1 MKFKYSV
8 CKKGLVITTTAIVA
22 IALSKIEI
30 YTLASKFPATEQL
43 EKCMAISQQE
53 DKISPLL
60 EKEEEEIN
68 TSKKKQD
75 IQEIEKQKIEK
86 NSSSSVEEESA
97 AENEVCMSSC
107 VYVTMAND
115 HDNAHKLVKEF
126 KEKLEEKSVS
136 TEEVTEKPQSAQKP
150 AINMAESAGLQD
162 QVLYSLEESTNIP
175 SLLVEKV
182 DLEGGSAVENIH
194 AANQAVDAAKKEYQE
209 VLAKLL
215 VTKSASDS
223 SYNIYVEKDNEVESI
238 CSSRKETIEAFREKS
253 KELKKIR
260 KKIFDYYNS
269 NHTDTPTA
277 LASGSSDK
285 IKEIKRIESE
295 LEKIGI
301 KKTEACNKY
310 NALISAI
317 QETKMTMNDLQKLPI
332 YILENHIKS
341 QEIYYDLVD
350 LDLESYINV
359 KDREK
364 LIYLEIKKEGLDL
377 QNTEPNEVGYNPIG
391 VQHDKYTKCIEEIIC
406 VLKDLQIVQKNYL
419 SALFERKELFKIYSA
434 DNSVHKKQE
443 KCASTAKHALIDV
456 KKRLNR
462 ITKESQIE
470 M

>member
-8 CKKGLVITTTAIVA
+8 CKKSLVITTTAIVA
-22 IALSKIEI
+22 IVLSKIEI
-30 YTLASKFPATEQL
+30 YTLASKLPSTEPL

-53 DKISPLL
+53 DRISPLL
-60 EKEEEEIN
+60 EKKEEEIN
-68 TSKKKQD
+68 ISKEKQG
-75 IQEIEKQKIEK
+75 IQEIEKQTTKK
-86 NSSSSVEEESA
+86 NSSSSVEEESS
-97 AENEVCMSSC
+97 AENKVCMSSC

-115 HDNAHKLVKEF
+115 RDNAHKLVKEF
-126 KEKLEEKSVS
+126 KKKLEEKSVS
-136 TEEVTEKPQSAQKP
+136 TEEVTEKPQTTQRP
-150 AINMAESAGLQD
+150 DMHMAEAVGLQD
-162 QVLYSLEESTNIP
+162 QALYSLDESTNVL

-182 DLEGGSAVENIH
+182 DLEESSAVENMH
-194 AANQAVDAAKKEYQE
+194 DANQAVDAAKKEYQE

-215 VTKSASDS
+215 VTKSTLDS

-238 CSSRKETIEAFREKS
+238 YSSRKKTIEAFSEKS

-260 KKIFDYYNS
+260 KKIFDYYSS

-285 IKEIKRIESE
+285 IKEIRRIESD
-295 LEKIGI
+295 LERIGI
-301 KKTEACNKY
+301 KKTEVCNKY

-317 QETKMTMNDLQKLPI
+317 QVARMTINDVIKLPM

-341 QEIYYDLVD
+341 QEIYCNLID

-364 LIYLEIKKEGLDL
+364 LIYLEIKKQGLDL

-391 VQHDKYTKCIEEIIC
+391 EQHDKYTKCIEEIIC

-419 SALFERKELFKIYSA
+419 SALFERKELFKVYSA
-434 DNSVHKKQE
+434 DNSAHKKQE
-443 KCASTAKHALIDV
+443 KCASTAKHTLIEV

-462 ITKESQIE
+462 ITKESQI
-470 M
+470 